1 MDDRQYIEP
10 ITDAEG
16 VTPARRWQET
26 GREIVL
32 MLPNLAKLLAR
43 IVRDPRVPVRHKTFA
58 AAVFV
63 YVLSPIDLIPDM
75 IPGLGRFDDVLF
87 VAIAL
92 NHLIEGAGRSVITE
106 HWDGSEDSLDLVL
119 SVADW
124 GAEVIPGPFRRL
136 LP

>member
-1 MDDRQYIEP
+1 MNDPQPIEP
-10 ITDAEG
+10 ITDADD

-26 GREIVL
+26 GREAVL
-32 MLPNLAKLLAR
+32 LLPNIAKLLVR
-43 IVRDPRVPVRHKTFA
+43 IVRDPRVPVRRKTFA
-58 AAVFV
+58 AAVLV

-75 IPGLGRFDDVLF
+75 IPGLGKFDDVLF

-92 NHLIEGAGRSVITE
+92 NHLIEGAGRDVIID
-106 HWDGSEDSLDLVL
+106 HWDGSEDSLDLIL